1 MPSAFYR
8 NTSSSAKTN
17 SERERRQNASE
28 GFDEAFEPSVGV
40 PVSEG
45 AFGKRGSAELE
56 EGECRGERGLLAWNV
71 TVTPSALVTMCVLG
85 VALLGFTFLSGVI
98 VGRGTMPLPQALELE
113 TLAPEKKD
121 ALAETEEK
129 IITEEELR
137 FMTSLKARESEGVLS
152 AAAADMA
159 AKKAERVEKARAA
172 EKKPAAKKEKKEE
185 PKPAKAEP
193 KPTKAETGAARFDYE
208 IRVATFS
215 DPEGAQR
222 LGERLRKAGM
232 RTRLTKSASGDRKLH
247 YVAVLMRGTVEEYQA
262 LRGRLAGMGLRDS
275 MVISKVA
282 VVEKPSKAAKKR

>member
-1 MPSAFYR
+1 MPGAFYR

-45 AFGKRGSAELE
+45 APGKLGRAEQA
-56 EGECRGERGLLAWNV
+56 EGECGCERSLLAWNV

-85 VALLGFTFLSGVI
+85 VILLGFTFLSGVI

-121 ALAETEEK
+121 ALAEAEEK

-137 FMTSLKARESEGVLS
+137 FMTSLKARETEGVLS
-152 AAAADMA
+152 AAAADKA
-159 AKKAERVEKARAA
+159 VKKAERVEKARAA

-193 KPTKAETGAARFDYE
+193 GAARFDYE
-208 IRVATFS
+208 LRVATFY

-232 RTRLTKSASGDRKLH
+232 RTRITQSARGDRKLH

>member
-17 SERERRQNASE
+17 SDRERRQNASE
-28 GFDEAFEPSVGV
+28 GFDEAFEPSAGV
-40 PVSEG
+40 PVSEV
-45 AFGKRGSAELE
+45 ASGKRGRAEQA
-56 EGECRGERGLLAWNV
+56 EGECECRGERSLLAWNV

-85 VALLGFTFLSGVI
+85 VVLLGFTFLSGVI

-129 IITEEELR
+129 ILTEEELR
-137 FMTSLKARESEGVLS
+137 FMTSLKARETEGVLS
-152 AAAADMA
+152 AAAADKA

-185 PKPAKAEP
+185 PKPSKAEP
-193 KPTKAETGAARFDYE
+193 ASNRFDYE
-208 IRVATFS
+208 IRVATFH

-232 RTRLTKSASGDRKLH
+232 RTRLTQSARSDKKLRYH

>member
-45 AFGKRGSAELE
+45 ASGKRGSAEQE
-56 EGECRGERGLLAWNV
+56 EGECRGERSLLAWSV

-152 AAAADMA
+152 AAAADKA
-159 AKKAERVEKARAA
+159 ATKAERVEKARAA

-193 KPTKAETGAARFDYE
+193 GATRFDYE
-208 IRVATFS
+208 LRVATFY

-232 RTRLTKSASGDRKLH
+232 RTRLTKSARGDRKLH

>member
-40 PVSEG
+40 PVSEV
-45 AFGKRGSAELE
+45 ASGKRGSAEQE
-56 EGECRGERGLLAWNV
+56 EGECRGERSLLAWNV

-185 PKPAKAEP
+185 PKPSKAEP
-193 KPTKAETGAARFDYE
+193 ASNRFDYE
-208 IRVATFS
+208 IRVATFH

-232 RTRLTKSASGDRKLH
+232 RTRLTQSARGDRKLH